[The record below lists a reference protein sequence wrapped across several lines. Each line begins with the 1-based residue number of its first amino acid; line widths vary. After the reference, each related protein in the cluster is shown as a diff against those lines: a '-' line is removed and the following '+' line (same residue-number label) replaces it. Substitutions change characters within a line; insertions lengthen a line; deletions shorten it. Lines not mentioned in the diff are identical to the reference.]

1 MKTFDEIREA
11 ADAISEGA
19 KAAESD
25 DCQDTELHLAAE
37 IARGALDWATECRSK
52 FSDQFERLIVR
63 LLRNTGPANR
73 KTRAKR
79 QPVTW

>member
-11 ADAISEGA
+11 ADAISDGA

-25 DCQDTELHLAAE
+25 DCQDNELHLAAE
-37 IARGALDWATECRSK
+37 IARGALDWATDCGSK

-63 LLRNTGPANR
+63 LLRNNGLKNR
-73 KTRAKR
+73 KAVAKR
-79 QPVTW
+79 QAVPR